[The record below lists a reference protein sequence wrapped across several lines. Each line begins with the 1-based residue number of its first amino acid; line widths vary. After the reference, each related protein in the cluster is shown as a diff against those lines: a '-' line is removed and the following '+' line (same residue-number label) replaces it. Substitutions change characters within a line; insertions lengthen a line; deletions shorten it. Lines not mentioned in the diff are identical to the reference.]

1 MSLPLWVY
9 IVGWICFVYLFIQIL
24 SFRAEYSTNIL
35 LSGLYFIEFGVHEAT
50 HLIMAFLPAIWVAAA
65 GSIGEIAFTVL
76 ILVAAIKGKA
86 YFATVFAGLW
96 IMLAMNNVG
105 RYMADA
111 RSQLLPLI
119 GPGETVQH
127 DWHYVFGQLGW
138 LSVDTAIGGTV
149 RGIGIAIGAAALVWG
164 IYLIFYYKLT
174 YATPTPSDRIVGGVY
189 YTPWKRLISRRLFGN
204 GMHRKIRMR
213 GN

>member
-9 IVGWICFVYLFIQIL
+9 IVGWACFLYLFIQIL
-24 SFRAEYSTNIL
+24 SFRAEDSSNIL
-35 LSGLYFIEFGVHEAT
+35 LSGLYFIEFGVHEAS
-50 HLIMAFLPAIWVAAA
+50 HIIVAFLPQILVAAA
-65 GSIGEIAFTVL
+65 GSVGEIGFTVL
-76 ILVAAIKGKA
+76 ILYATIKGKA
-86 YFATVFAGLW
+86 YFAGVFAGLW

-138 LSVDTAIGGTV
+138 LNADTAIGGTV
-149 RGIGIAIGAAALVWG
+149 RGLGIMIGVVALGWG
-164 IYLIFYYKLT
+164 LYLIIMKMT
-174 YATPTPSDRIVGGVY
+174 DS
-189 YTPWKRLISRRLFGN
+189 SRASVVP
-204 GMHRKIRMR
+204 H
-213 GN
+213 